1 MFIKLKKNLPFLCL
15 IIPSLVYAN
24 PQSGKVQEYLNQLDE
39 KIEFISTYVKASKS
53 YRKKREYTL
62 QEQKDYTCN
71 LKLLYSDLIKFQSQH
86 LQLEMY
92 SEVQNVNRETE
103 DTYHDIQRSLK
114 KLQVSCSEEIINVP
128 IEPF

>member
-92 SEVQNVNRETE
+92 SEVALLHKPISKGLFHN
-103 DTYHDIQRSLK
+103 
-114 KLQVSCSEEIINVP
+114 II
-128 IEPF
+128 FK